1 MAERSWYT
9 VDSSGMESLL
19 GDIVR
24 KVESEYEEKIR
35 DLEDRIEELVDQVHE
50 LKAELNERS

>member
-9 VDSSGMESLL
+9 INSAGMNDLL
-19 GDIVR
+19 DDIISN
-24 KVESEYEEKIR
+24 VESEYEEKIK

-50 LKAELNERS
+50 LKAELNG